1 MFRLIHVPKSYI
13 LKLSDIQKKELNK
26 FMQSTRDKEEY
37 RRASAIKQKMEG
49 VPYRTIAKNLG
60 VNYRNVYDWINNY
73 RKYDGIDGIRNKR
86 MNAGRKP
93 VISTD
98 KNKEM
103 VKDIVLNKSP
113 KTFGY
118 LKNTWSIRLLA
129 IYLSSLLE
137 MNVSPMQT
145 WRIIHD
151 LGIVCKRPKL
161 ELEKGDDYEE
171 KKGKIEGY
179 KKISW
184 SGPLFLGIL
193 FPLFYRYYFCSLPIF
208 ITFSSFASFI
218 FNFEM
223 NS

>member
-1 MFRLIHVPKSYI
+1 MPKSYI
-13 LKLSDIQKKELNK
+13 LKLSDTQKKELNR
-26 FMQSTRDKEEY
+26 FMKSTRDKEEY
-37 RRASAIKQKMEG
+37 RRRASAIKQKMEG

-73 RKYDGIDGIRNKR
+73 RKYDGLDGIRNKR
-86 MNAGRKP
+86 KNGGRKP

-103 VKDIVLNKSP
+103 VKDIILNKSP

-129 IYLSSLLE
+129 TYLSTLLE

-145 WRIIHD
+145 WRIIQD
-151 LGIVCKRPKL
+151 LGIVYKQPKL

-171 KKGKIEGY
+171 KKGKIERY
-179 KKISW
+179 KKIS
-184 SGPLFLGIL
+184 SALLKKDSTRI
-193 FPLFYRYYFCSLPIF
+193 
-208 ITFSSFASFI
+208 
-218 FNFEM
+218 
-223 NS
+223 

>member
-26 FMQSTRDKEEY
+26 FMKSTRDKEEY

-73 RKYDGIDGIRNKR
+73 RKHGLDGIRNKR

-93 VISTD
+93 VISTH

-113 KTFGY
+113 HTFGY
-118 LKNTWSIRLLA
+118 LKNTCWSIRLLA
-129 IYLSSLLE
+129 TYLSSLLK

-151 LGIVCKRPKL
+151 LGIVYKQPKL

-171 KKGKIEGY
+171 KKGKIDRY
-179 KKISW
+179 KKVS
-184 SGPLFLGIL
+184 SALFKKR
-193 FPLFYRYYFCSLPIF
+193 FY
-208 ITFSSFASFI
+208 
-218 FNFEM
+218 
-223 NS
+223 

>member
-1 MFRLIHVPKSYI
+1 MPKNYI
-13 LKLSDIQKKELNK
+13 LRLSDSQKKELIRFIK
-26 FMQSTRDKEEY
+26 STRDKEEY
-37 RRASAIKQKMEG
+37 RRASAVKQKIEG
-49 VPYRTIAKNLG
+49 VSYRIIARNVG

-73 RKYDGIDGIRNKR
+73 RKYGLDGIRNKR

-103 VKDIVLNKSP
+103 IKDIILNKSP

-129 IYLSSLLE
+129 TYLSSLLE

-151 LGIVCKRPKL
+151 LGIVYKQPKL
-161 ELEKGDDYEE
+161 ELEKGNDYQE
-171 KKGKIEGY
+171 KKNKIDRY
-179 KKISW
+179 KKVS
-184 SGPLFLGIL
+184 SALLKKGSTGI
-193 FPLFYRYYFCSLPIF
+193 
-208 ITFSSFASFI
+208 
-218 FNFEM
+218 
-223 NS
+223 

>member
-1 MFRLIHVPKSYI
+1 MPQNYI
-13 LKLSDIQKKELNK
+13 LRLSGSQKKELLT
-26 FMQSTRDKEEY
+26 FMKNTKDKEEY

-49 VPYRTIAKNLG
+49 ISYRNIARNVD

-73 RKYDGIDGIRNKR
+73 RKDGLDGIRNKR
-86 MNAGRKP
+86 KNAGRKP

-113 KTFGY
+113 HTFGY

-129 IYLSSLLE
+129 TYLSSLLE

-145 WRIIHD
+145 WRIIQD
-151 LGIVCKRPKL
+151 LGIVYKQPKL
-161 ELEKGDDYEE
+161 ELEKGNDYEE

-179 KKISW
+179 KKIS
-184 SGPLFLGIL
+184 SALLKKDSTRI
-193 FPLFYRYYFCSLPIF
+193 
-208 ITFSSFASFI
+208 
-218 FNFEM
+218 
-223 NS
+223 

>member
-1 MFRLIHVPKSYI
+1 MK
-13 LKLSDIQKKELNK
+13 
-26 FMQSTRDKEEY
+26 STRDKEEY

-73 RKYDGIDGIRNKR
+73 RKYDGLDGIRNKR
-86 MNAGRKP
+86 KNGGRKP

-113 KTFGY
+113 QTFGY

-129 IYLSSLLE
+129 TYLSSLLE

-145 WRIIHD
+145 WRIIQD
-151 LGIVCKRPKL
+151 LGIVYKQPKL
-161 ELEKGDDYEE
+161 ELEKGVDYNE
-171 KKGKIEGY
+171 KKGKIDRY
-179 KKISW
+179 KKVS
-184 SGPLFLGIL
+184 SALFKKDSTGI
-193 FPLFYRYYFCSLPIF
+193 
-208 ITFSSFASFI
+208 
-218 FNFEM
+218 
-223 NS
+223 

>member
-1 MFRLIHVPKSYI
+1 MPNNPVRLE
-13 LKLSDIQKKELNK
+13 LSTVQKKELIS
-26 FMQSTRDKEEY
+26 FMKSTKDKEEY

-73 RKYDGIDGIRNKR
+73 RKYDLDGIRNKR
-86 MNAGRKP
+86 KNGGRKP

-103 VKDIVLNKSP
+103 IKDIVLNKSSQ
-113 KTFGY
+113 TFGY

-129 IYLSSLLE
+129 TYLSSLLE

-151 LGIVCKRPKL
+151 LGIVYKQPKL

-171 KKGKIEGY
+171 KKNKIERY
-179 KKISW
+179 KKISAALLKKD
-184 SGPLFLGIL
+184 STRI
-193 FPLFYRYYFCSLPIF
+193 
-208 ITFSSFASFI
+208 
-218 FNFEM
+218 
-223 NS
+223 

>member
-1 MFRLIHVPKSYI
+1 MKST
-13 LKLSDIQKKELNK
+13 K
-26 FMQSTRDKEEY
+26 DKEEY

-49 VPYRTIAKNLG
+49 VPYRTIARNVG

-73 RKYDGIDGIRNKR
+73 RKDGLDGIRNKR

-129 IYLSSLLE
+129 TYLSSLLK

-145 WRIIHD
+145 WRIIQD
-151 LGIVCKRPKL
+151 LGIVYKQPKL
-161 ELEKGDDYEE
+161 ELEKDIDYEE
-171 KKGKIEGY
+171 KKKVIDRY
-179 KKISW
+179 KKVS
-184 SGPLFLGIL
+184 SALLKKGSTGI
-193 FPLFYRYYFCSLPIF
+193 RR
-208 ITFSSFASFI
+208 
-218 FNFEM
+218 
-223 NS
+223 

>member
-1 MFRLIHVPKSYI
+1 MFRLIHMPKSYI
-13 LKLSDIQKKELNK
+13 LKLSDTQKKELNR
-26 FMQSTRDKEEY
+26 FMKSTRDKEEY

-73 RKYDGIDGIRNKR
+73 RKYDGLDGIRNKR
-86 MNAGRKP
+86 KNGGRKP

-113 KTFGY
+113 HTFGY

-129 IYLSSLLE
+129 TYLSSLLE

-145 WRIIHD
+145 WRIIQD
-151 LGIVCKRPKL
+151 LGIVYKQPKL

-171 KKGKIEGY
+171 KKGKIERY
-179 KKISW
+179 KKIS
-184 SGPLFLGIL
+184 SALFKKDSTGI
-193 FPLFYRYYFCSLPIF
+193 
-208 ITFSSFASFI
+208 
-218 FNFEM
+218 
-223 NS
+223 

>member
-1 MFRLIHVPKSYI
+1 MK
-13 LKLSDIQKKELNK
+13 
-26 FMQSTRDKEEY
+26 STRDKEEY
-37 RRASAIKQKMEG
+37 RRASAVKQKMGG
-49 VPYRTIAKNLG
+49 VPYRIIARNVG

-73 RKYDGIDGIRNKR
+73 RKYGLDGIRNKR

-103 VKDIVLNKSP
+103 IKDIILNKSP

-129 IYLSSLLE
+129 TYLSSLLE

-151 LGIVCKRPKL
+151 LGIVYKQPKL
-161 ELEKGDDYEE
+161 ELEKGVDYEE
-171 KKGKIEGY
+171 KKNKIDRY
-179 KKISW
+179 KKVS
-184 SGPLFLGIL
+184 SALLKKGSTGI
-193 FPLFYRYYFCSLPIF
+193 
-208 ITFSSFASFI
+208 
-218 FNFEM
+218 
-223 NS
+223 